1 MFMLGTSITTAADSL
16 QSIDLPTLAQRIQ
29 APSETIIAE
38 IARLRAIRTID
49 TAQYAARKRALPY
62 FVCATFNP
70 ACRRTENL
78 AYIEHFVIDI
88 DHIAD
93 KNENILD
100 LRARLQDDSR
110 VALCFL
116 SPGGDGLK
124 LVFHLANR
132 CHDAGL
138 FSIFYRTF
146 ATQFSLQHN
155 LEQIIDKRTCDC
167 TRACFLSFDPLIYHN
182 AAATSIAITEHI
194 DPFDEH
200 TTWTDHQVLATA
212 APPPPPSRPIDPDAE
227 TLQRI
232 KAQLRGPKAQI
243 ARMQQCPIMV
253 PEVLNETMSE
263 MQRIL
268 TESTIEIDEV
278 IDIQYGKKL
287 KVHLDMHHGEVNVF
301 HGHRGFSVVPTPK
314 RGCSSELNEVVT
326 DLLKC
331 FFGIA

>member
-1 MFMLGTSITTAADSL
+1 MFMLGTSITTAADPL

-49 TAQYAARKRALPY
+49 TAQYAARKRTLPY
-62 FVCATFNP
+62 FVCATFHP

-78 AYIEHFVIDI
+78 AYIEHFVLDI

-100 LRARLQDDSR
+100 LRTRLQDDPR

-146 ATQFSLQHN
+146 ATQFALQHN

-167 TRACFLSFDPLIYHN
+167 TRACFLSFDPLLYHN
-182 AAATSIAITEHI
+182 AAAEPIAMTEHI

-200 TTWTDHQVLATA
+200 TTWTDDRAIATA
-212 APPPPPSRPIDPDAE
+212 APPPPAQPVDRDAE

-232 KAQLRGPKAQI
+232 KAQLSHHKAQL
-243 ARMQQCPIMV
+243 AQVQRRTVVV
-253 PEVLNETMSE
+253 PEALNEAMDE
-263 MQRIL
+263 MQRLL
-268 TESTIEIDEV
+268 TEAAIEVEDV
-278 IDIQYGKKL
+278 VDIQYGKKL
-287 KVHLDMHHGEVNVF
+287 KVRLGMHRGEVNVF
-301 HGHRGFSVVPTPK
+301 YGHRGFSVVPTPK
-314 RGCSSELNEVVT
+314 RGCSLELNEVVT

-331 FFGIA
+331 FFGIV